1 MSDDRKPFG
10 IGPIRLPSGN
20 ALTCSLCGE
29 KVGECIHTTELQHG
43 QKLKLF
49 AGVLGEGLDVFVDM
63 SPIGVVGELSWEDIK
78 RAVERVKEI
87 ARETNQPII
96 INCGRQEPLL
106 VNEPADR
113 TGQEEE

>member
-49 AGVLGEGLDVFVDM
+49 AGVLGEGLDVFVDKM
-63 SPIGVVGELSWEDIK
+63 DTVFEVGE
-78 RAVERVKEI
+78 VEPMAYKMPVTR
-87 ARETNQPII
+87 II
-96 INCGRQEPLL
+96 DDLVPSIVEAEPYIPESAISPE
-106 VNEPADR
+106 N
-113 TGQEEE
+113 QEE